1 MAEKT
6 IQPEILPAEAE
17 KLQSLLYQTVA
28 VSLEDDDDATTKS
41 DLAHINNHLAMNDA
55 ALKNVRS
62 VVTMCALANTA
73 CKLIETRRKVKKLPF
88 GTNANPTGRTWEV
101 LP

>member
-1 MAEKT
+1 MTEKT
-6 IQPEILPAEAE
+6 IQPEVLPAEAE
-17 KLQSLLYQTVA
+17 KIKSLLYETLPVT
-28 VSLEDDDDATTKS
+28 LEDDDDATTKS

-62 VVTMCALANTA
+62 VMTMCALANSA

-88 GTNANPTGRTWEV
+88 GTNTAPTGRTWEV